1 MNFKIDLSG
10 ISSKVVNQVNAE
22 LPARAAA
29 ASQELRNAS
38 LEVLRGQRSGKRYIV
53 PGTGRVKYNKK
64 NHTGTISYKRYT
76 ASAPG
81 EPPAVRTGTLRR
93 NWRAIQHGT
102 NHQNPAIE
110 TNVPYAGY
118 LEQGTSKMAPRP
130 FEQKII
136 EKAKPKVEAIYA
148 QPYDINP

>member
-29 ASQELRNAS
+29 ASQKLRNAS
-38 LEVLRGQRSGKRYIV
+38 LLVLRGKRSGKQY
-53 PGTGRVKYNKK
+53 KK
-64 NHTGTISYKRYT
+64 PSGKPYT

-93 NWRAIQHGT
+93 NWRPVQHGA

-110 TNVPYAGY
+110 TNVPYTGY